1 MMNCELFLGE
11 LEALETNAPK
21 VSTAEGLLLRLTDAA
36 REHATGCGEC
46 RAALEDFAETQRA
59 LARMEESLAEPGPW
73 FTRRVMNAI
82 AAQEAELEEKL
93 NGFWIGVRRLA
104 PRLVAL
110 AGLLLVLG
118 GTWAFQVQRS
128 TRQHGTQGTDG
139 IFESVPNTPANDD
152 VIASVNEVAKP

>member
-11 LEALETNAPK
+11 LEALETNEPK
-21 VSTAEGLLLRLTDAA
+21 GATAEGLLLRLTDAA
-36 REHATGCGEC
+36 REHAMGCGEC
-46 RAALEDFAETQRA
+46 QAAVVDFAETRSA
-59 LARMEESLAEPGPW
+59 LARMQESLPEPGPW
-73 FTRRVMNAI
+73 FSRRIMNAI

-93 NGFWIGVRRLA
+93 NGFWTGVRRLA
-104 PRLVAL
+104 PRLVAF

-128 TRQHGTQGTDG
+128 TPQHRTQGTDG

-152 VIASVNEVAKP
+152 VIGSVNEVARP